1 MKKITAFAPATVA
14 NFVCG
19 YDILGFAIE
28 GLGDEVTVSFNHS
41 KQNSFELIS
50 DQPELKN
57 LPVEKN
63 VAYRMV
69 ELVQHA
75 VQRTEGIHIRLN
87 KKMPLNSGLGSS
99 SASSVAA
106 LVAANALLEANLNL
120 EQLLPLAMEGERMAC
135 GNAHADNVAP
145 CLCGGI
151 VLVKSYEP
159 LEIVS
164 LPTPPHWYV
173 AVLHP
178 QVDVPT
184 KEARRILKPKVKLKD
199 AVVQFGNIA
208 GLVAGIYSLNDELVS
223 RSMQDVLIEPYRAML
238 IPYFYEMKEKALEL
252 GAIGFGIS
260 GSGPSVFALCT
271 SQENAQR
278 VAQRLTEVL
287 TLYQVGSES
296 YVSPISTEGAKII
309 H

>member
-69 ELVQHA
+69 ELVQQA
-75 VQRTEGIHIRLN
+75 VQRTEGIHITLN

-106 LVAANALLEANLNL
+106 LVATNALLEANLNL
-120 EQLLPLAMEGERMAC
+120 EHLLPLAMEGERMAC